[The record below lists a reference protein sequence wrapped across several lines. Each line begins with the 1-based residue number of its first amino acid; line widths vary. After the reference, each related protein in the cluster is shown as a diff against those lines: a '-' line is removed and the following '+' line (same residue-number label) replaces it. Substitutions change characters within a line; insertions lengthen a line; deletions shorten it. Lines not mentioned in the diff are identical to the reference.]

1 MGRDL
6 GSSEN
11 FDLASKR
18 LKCCTTE
25 HPRENCQPL
34 RDTMLP
40 TRVVDIGGPGR
51 FEKPR
56 IFHSAGRMGMYVALS
71 HCWGGNVPLTTNHG
85 CLNAYMEELPVSFL
99 PQNFEDAMKITT
111 ELLFQYLWIDSLCII
126 QDPLQDWEYECA
138 VMGDVYANASITI
151 SASAAKNSDDGILYP
166 RLYKQPRLRE
176 HDVLLKLEEGSP
188 FEDTVQ
194 VSSNYGHDDF
204 ADCVDG
210 LPLGKRGRGL
220 QERLLSQ
227 CVLHYTERQIYFQ
240 CRTSHIAANEAPPRG
255 FYEVAVTRSSLLR
268 FPNPTEKTSRML
280 LAEIYDWWIS
290 IIETYC
296 IFRRLTFSSDK
307 LPAILGLDI
316 GFQKHLKD
324 EYTSGFW
331 RMDFRRSISWYTC
344 KNKLN
349 KVIRHETRAPSWS
362 WARRDGNLRFLS
374 KSLQIFED
382 YSVELLPRWRHVAV

>member
-1 MGRDL
+1 
-6 GSSEN
+6 
-11 FDLASKR
+11 
-18 LKCCTTE
+18 
-25 HPRENCQPL
+25 
-34 RDTMLP
+34 
-40 TRVVDIGGPGR
+40 
-51 FEKPR
+51 
-56 IFHSAGRMGMYVALS
+56 
-71 HCWGGNVPLTTNHG
+71 
-85 CLNAYMEELPVSFL
+85 
-99 PQNFEDAMKITT
+99 
-111 ELLFQYLWIDSLCII
+111 
-126 QDPLQDWEYECA
+126 
-138 VMGDVYANASITI
+138 
-151 SASAAKNSDDGILYP
+151 
-166 RLYKQPRLRE
+166 
-176 HDVLLKLEEGSP
+176 
-188 FEDTVQ
+188 
-194 VSSNYGHDDF
+194 
-204 ADCVDG
+204 
-210 LPLGKRGRGL
+210 
-220 QERLLSQ
+220 
-227 CVLHYTERQIYFQ
+227 
-240 CRTSHIAANEAPPRG
+240 
-255 FYEVAVTRSSLLR
+255 
-268 FPNPTEKTSRML
+268 ML